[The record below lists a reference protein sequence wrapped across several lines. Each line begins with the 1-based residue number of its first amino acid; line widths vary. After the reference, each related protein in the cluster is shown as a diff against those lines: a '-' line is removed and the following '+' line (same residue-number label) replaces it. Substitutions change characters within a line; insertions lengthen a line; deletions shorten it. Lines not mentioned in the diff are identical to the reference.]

1 MFSYIKDSTSFW
13 PFHWNVQLK
22 GKIPWFS
29 FAILFA
35 LQSSPGLAQIPQ
47 ICSLSKSVRFKP
59 EFPKTFPKHG
69 QTRFLTEMNF
79 IWLKFPPFP
88 QILAKVGEIVVWQWK
103 PDFKE
108 ESYQKHRTH
117 IQFQFPLTLDAD
129 FEFFHHILEM
139 QATKLA
145 FDEVVCRPKFI
156 NKEPALFYGMKRLL
170 RLSKSTSGDSTPSH
184 TLEVAMHIHLHL
196 P

>member
-1 MFSYIKDSTSFW
+1 MARS
-13 PFHWNVQLK
+13 H
-22 GKIPWFS
+22 
-29 FAILFA
+29 
-35 LQSSPGLAQIPQ
+35 
-47 ICSLSKSVRFKP
+47 
-59 EFPKTFPKHG
+59 
-69 QTRFLTEMNF
+69 
-79 IWLKFPPFP
+79 
-88 QILAKVGEIVVWQWK
+88 
-103 PDFKE
+103 
-108 ESYQKHRTH
+108 
-117 IQFQFPLTLDAD
+117 FPLTLDAD

-184 TLEVAMHIHLHL
+184 TLEVVIHIHLHL